1 MIDNIK
7 SIARYNFW
15 DGAPK
20 LGFLRSNYL
29 KKIISFEQSSLIKVL
44 VGQRRV
50 GKSFIL
56 RQYIDHLIKSG
67 VEARN
72 TLYINME
79 YTNFEFLSTHREL
92 ANLINTYF
100 DEYKIKGKLH
110 LFVDEVQRIDQWEKI
125 INSLS
130 QDYTRD
136 IAIYITG
143 SNSEMLSGEL
153 SSLLSGRYVKFTVFP
168 FSFDE
173 YVGFNSLKKTR
184 TNYIEYLHNG
194 GLPELS
200 NLPNEE
206 TKRFYLVAL
215 QDTILLRDIVQRYQ
229 IKDTSLLLDIF
240 SYLVNNFSTLFSI
253 NNVVNYFGS
262 KNRKTNYETVSNYIQ
277 YLQNTFIIHK
287 CERFDL
293 KGKELLGGN
302 VKYYVNDLAF
312 KNLLFSGNTH
322 GKGYLLENLVYI
334 TLLNHG
340 FQTYVGTMRDKEID
354 FVAIKNDITIYIQVT
369 YSLEDDSTAKR
380 EYSAFSKIKDHYEKW
395 IVSLD
400 DIPKKVQNG
409 IRNVVAWEL
418 DDLLDRL

>member
-1 MIDNIK
+1 MIDNIQ

-20 LGFLRSNYL
+20 LGFLRFNYL
-29 KKIISFEQSSLIKVL
+29 KKLISFEQSSLIKVL

-79 YTNFEFLSTHREL
+79 YTNFEFISTHTDL
-92 ANLINTYF
+92 ANLIDTYF

-110 LFVDEVQRIDQWEKI
+110 LFIDEVQRIDQWEKI

-173 YVGFNSLKKTR
+173 YVGFNSIEKTR
-184 TNYIEYLHNG
+184 ANYIDYLQNG

-229 IKDTSLLLDIF
+229 IKDTGLLLDIF

-253 NNVVNYFGS
+253 NNVINYFGS
-262 KNRKTNYETVSNYIQ
+262 KNRKTNYETVSKYIQ

-322 GKGYLLENLVYI
+322 GQGYLLENLVYI

-354 FVAIKNDITIYIQVT
+354 FIAIKNDVTIYIQVT
-369 YSLEDDSTAKR
+369 YSLEDDLTAKR
-380 EYSAFSKIKDHYEKW
+380 EYSAFSSIKDHYEKW

-400 DIPKKVQNG
+400 DIPKKIQNG

-418 DDLLDRL
+418 DDLLNRI

>member
-1 MIDNIK
+1 MIDNIQ

-20 LGFLRSNYL
+20 LGFLRFNYL
-29 KKIISFEQSSLIKVL
+29 KKLISFEQSSLIKVL

-79 YTNFEFLSTHREL
+79 YTNFEFISTHTDL
-92 ANLINTYF
+92 ANLIDTYF

-110 LFVDEVQRIDQWEKI
+110 LFIDEVQRIDQWEKI

-173 YVGFNSLKKTR
+173 YVGFNSIEKTR
-184 TNYIEYLHNG
+184 ANYIDYLQNG

-229 IKDTSLLLDIF
+229 IKDTGLLLDIF

-253 NNVVNYFGS
+253 NNVINYFGS
-262 KNRKTNYETVSNYIQ
+262 KNRKTNYETVSKYIQ

-322 GKGYLLENLVYI
+322 GQGYLLENLVYI
-334 TLLNHG
+334 TLLIHG

-354 FVAIKNDITIYIQVT
+354 FVAIKNDVTIYIQVT

-380 EYSAFSKIKDHYEKW
+380 EYSAFSSIKDHYEKW

-400 DIPKKVQNG
+400 DIPKKIQNG

-418 DDLLDRL
+418 DDLLNRI

>member
-1 MIDNIK
+1 MIENIR

-15 DGAPK
+15 DGTPK

-29 KKIISFEQSSLIKVL
+29 KKLISFEQSSLIKVL

-56 RQYIDHLIKSG
+56 RQYIDHLIKTG

-79 YTNFEFLSTHREL
+79 YTNFEFISTHTDL
-92 ANLINTYF
+92 ANLIDTYF
-100 DEYKIKGKLH
+100 DEFKIKGKLH
-110 LFVDEVQRIDQWEKI
+110 LFIDEVQRIDQWEKI

-173 YVGFNSLKKTR
+173 YVGFNSIEKSR
-184 TNYIEYLHNG
+184 ANYIDYLQNG

-253 NNVVNYFGS
+253 NNVINYFGS
-262 KNRKTNYETVSNYIQ
+262 KNRKTNYETVSKYIQ

-322 GKGYLLENLVYI
+322 GQGYLLENLVYI

-354 FVAIKNDITIYIQVT
+354 FVAIKNDVTIYIQVT

-380 EYSAFSKIKDHYEKW
+380 EYSAFSSIKDHYEKW

-400 DIPKKVQNG
+400 DIPKKIQNG

>member
-1 MIDNIK
+1 MLDNIQN
-7 SIARYNFW
+7 IARYNFW
-15 DGAPK
+15 NETPK
-20 LGFLRSNYL
+20 LGYLRSRYL
-29 KKIISFEQSSLIKVL
+29 EKLISFENSNLIQVL

-56 RQYIDHLIKSG
+56 RQYIDHLIKTG

-79 YTNFEFLSTHREL
+79 YTNFEFISTHTDL
-92 ANLINTYF
+92 ANLIDTYF
-100 DEYKIKGKLH
+100 SEFKIQGKLH
-110 LFVDEVQRIDQWEKI
+110 LFIDEVQRIDQWEKI

-130 QDYTRD
+130 QDYTRQ
-136 IAIYITG
+136 IRIYITG

-173 YVGFNSLKKTR
+173 YVGFNSIEKSR
-184 TNYIEYLHNG
+184 ANYIDYLQNG

-206 TKRFYLVAL
+206 TKRFYLSAL

-253 NNVVNYFGS
+253 QNVVNYFGS

-287 CERFDL
+287 CERYDL

-312 KNLLFSGNTH
+312 KNLLFSGHTH
-322 GKGYLLENLVYI
+322 GQGYLLENVVYLS
-334 TLLNHG
+334 LLNHG
-340 FQTYVGTMRDKEID
+340 YQTYVGTMRDKEIH
-354 FVAIKNDITIYIQVT
+354 FIAIKNDITIYIQVT

-380 EYSAFSKIKDHYEKW
+380 EYLAFSSLKDHYEKW

-409 IRNVVAWEL
+409 IKNVLAWEL
-418 DDLLDRL
+418 DDLLDRI